1 MSLKTRA
8 RTWCAPGGPLAVGG
22 PSQKIHSG
30 APSRRRIDSWKTSRS
45 RQRSSTRS
53 SSCGKDTLGSTAIGL
68 QTRAR
73 VRSAMAPSTPFQ
85 ARVRVTLR
93 WRDLDMLGH
102 MNQSVY
108 HELLE
113 EGRSALFEEGGRLGD
128 FAFVIARVELDYRSE
143 VRKDHGFVDVIVRPA
158 SIGRSSIIVDQ
169 AVVLP
174 DGTVAAEGRAVL
186 VAWDPAARRSRSF
199 TDGERTKLQSLIGS

>member
-1 MSLKTRA
+1 
-8 RTWCAPGGPLAVGG
+8 
-22 PSQKIHSG
+22 
-30 APSRRRIDSWKTSRS
+30 
-45 RQRSSTRS
+45 
-53 SSCGKDTLGSTAIGL
+53 
-68 QTRAR
+68 
-73 VRSAMAPSTPFQ
+73 MAPSTPFQ

-113 EGRSALFEEGGRLGD
+113 EGRAALFEEVGRLGD
-128 FAFVIARVELDYRSE
+128 FSFVIARVELDYRSE
-143 VRKDHGFVDVIVRPA
+143 VRKDHGFVDVVVRPA
-158 SIGRSSIIVDQ
+158 SIGRSSLIVDQ

-186 VAWDPAARRSRSF
+186 VAWDPAGRRSRTF
-199 TDGERTKLQSLIGS
+199 TDGERTKLQSLIA